1 MQRQFLVDPFNEFWN
16 HAMILVG
23 FYFSISFWACCWGFS
38 ILDPYYYRL
47 LVNGRKGKTIM
58 RFPTWRHRVG
68 IKMRAVGC
76 VSQVALNWQI
86 ERERGRG
93 REGESEG
100 ETRELIVDTAYPTR
114 SGGDFSWSGR
124 SPNQE
129 LAAQQ
134 MLLVMG
140 IMCSNPDKKD
150 DAIDGALLRAWDKM
164 KQEQGA
170 IAASIG

>member
-1 MQRQFLVDPFNEFWN
+1 MAR
-16 HAMILVG
+16 
-23 FYFSISFWACCWGFS
+23 
-38 ILDPYYYRL
+38 
-47 LVNGRKGKTIM
+47 
-58 RFPTWRHRVG
+58 
-68 IKMRAVGC
+68 
-76 VSQVALNWQI
+76 
-86 ERERGRG
+86 ERERGREGG
-93 REGESEG
+93 REG

-114 SGGDFSWSGR
+114 SGCDFSWSGR

-170 IAASIG
+170 MAASIG